1 MSYEMR
7 ISDWSSDV
15 CSSDLRSETHYGG
28 KPLNAPFCIN
38 QKSRHSGNVLH
49 AQERVLRRRHR
60 LPEASCNRSMV
71 SRRSFVVCGSP
82 ASVRGCRL
90 KNYDQG
96 WESAVGGMRVSGRV
110 AIGGRRLIEQKKK

>member
-1 MSYEMR
+1 MR
-7 ISDWSSDV
+7 TIDWSSDV
-15 CSSDLRSETHYGG
+15 CSSDLLMRRSETHYGV

-82 ASVRGCRL
+82 ASVRGCRPTTYEQYGRGFECRSEEHTSEL
-90 KNYDQG
+90 Q
-96 WESAVGGMRVSGRV
+96 SLMRIS
-110 AIGGRRLIEQKKK
+110 

>member
-1 MSYEMR
+1 MNALYV
-7 ISDWSSDV
+7 ILYVLFFSSRRRHTRCALV
-15 CSSDLRSETHYGG
+15 TGVQTCALPIYYGG

-82 ASVRGCRL
+82 ASVRGCRPTT
-90 KNYDQG
+90 YEQY
-96 WESAVGGMRVSGRV
+96 GR
-110 AIGGRRLIEQKKK
+110 GFECCKL